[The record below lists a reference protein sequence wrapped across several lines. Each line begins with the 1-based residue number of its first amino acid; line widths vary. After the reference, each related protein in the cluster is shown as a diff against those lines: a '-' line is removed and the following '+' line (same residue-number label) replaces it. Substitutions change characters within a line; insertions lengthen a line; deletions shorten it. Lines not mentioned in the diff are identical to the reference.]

1 MSSATTAVQPA
12 PNHLPEGAVATA
24 PTMIPARK
32 SVPLSQRS
40 FRPTVDFSPE
50 PPSSYASVGQSPS
63 AATALDRPLHAV
75 EDYSQ
80 DRYIRSGWVYKRG
93 KRKVSIELLYGQ
105 VLIVNNL

>member
-1 MSSATTAVQPA
+1 MSSATTAAQPA
-12 PNHLPEGAVATA
+12 PNQLPEGAVATA

-40 FRPTVDFSPE
+40 FRPSVDFSQE
-50 PPSSYASVGQSPS
+50 PTTSYTGVGQSNS
-63 AATALDRPLHAV
+63 AATAVDRPLHAV

-93 KRKVSIELLYGQ
+93 KRKVRIDWFMGKLCC
-105 VLIVNNL
+105 